1 MKNINMYLA
10 QIFIL
15 IIKEQ
20 IDFSLRSGDYNDSKK
35 ILKMLVNYGY
45 HTVGFNSNENK
56 ILVNVNGEISKEDKD
71 NLIKSIKGRLEESAI
86 NYFENAF
93 LMDVSRKKFNNNS
106 LYKALESEKNIT
118 IDDFY
123 SAFKEIFKKM
133 SENILRY
140 EVCIQ

>member
-1 MKNINMYLA
+1 MNLYWVEENLD
-10 QIFIL
+10 
-15 IIKEQ
+15 KE
-20 IDFSLRSGDYNDSKK
+20 
-35 ILKMLVNYGY
+35 
-45 HTVGFNSNENK
+45 
-56 ILVNVNGEISKEDKD
+56 

-93 LMDVSRKKFNNNS
+93 LMNISRKKFSDNS
-106 LYKALESEKNIT
+106 LYKALECEKSIT

-140 EVCIQ
+140 EVCLQWKVL